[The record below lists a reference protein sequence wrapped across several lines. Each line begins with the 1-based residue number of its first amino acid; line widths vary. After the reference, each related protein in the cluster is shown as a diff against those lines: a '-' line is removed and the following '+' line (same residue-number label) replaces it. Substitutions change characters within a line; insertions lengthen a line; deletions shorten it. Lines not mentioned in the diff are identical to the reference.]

1 MNFKNLKMKK
11 ILIALLVLSKST
23 YAKETTPTY
32 ESMIQPAV
40 YSLTMVMIHD
50 VVSPPVAVRYYAYCI
65 AGAYDIVAHN
75 DPGIFPPASLIK
87 NYTPVKI
94 TSAKYDYRIAAIYCI
109 YESGRLLLPSGF
121 RLKDDEDKF
130 IAQLKKNKVPQKL
143 MDASVAVGKD
153 VAAQI
158 VEWSKGDSYNKLSA
172 MLHYTPLKGDGKW
185 YPTPPTY
192 MQAVEPNWKRIRP
205 MIIDSA
211 TQFKPV
217 PPIAFS
223 KDSGT
228 AFYNQANEVYDV
240 SKTLSNEQETIALF
254 WDCNPFAVSTEGHMM
269 IGYKKITPGGHWM
282 NLTGIAATKAQLSFN
297 QYIEVQAFVSLTLM
311 DAFISSWDEK
321 YRSNQIRP
329 VTYINRY
336 IDPKWVPILQT
347 PPFPEY
353 PSAHS
358 VISTAAASVLD
369 YMFGSNFS
377 FTDNS
382 EELFGLKP
390 RNFTSFMQSA
400 KDAAIS
406 RLYGGIHFREGVEN
420 GVKEGASLGN
430 FIVDKL
436 IKSGVK
442 PLR

>member
-1 MNFKNLKMKK
+1 MKK
-11 ILIALLVLSKST
+11 ILILLLIFSNSI
-23 YAKETTPTY
+23 YAKETNPSY
-32 ESMIQPAV
+32 ESMIQPAIN
-40 YSLTMVMIHD
+40 SLTMVMIHD
-50 VVSPPVAVRYYAYCI
+50 VVSPPVAARYYAYCM

-75 DPGIFPPASLIK
+75 DAAILPPASIIR

-94 TSAKYDYRIAAIYCI
+94 RSAKYDYRIAAVYCI
-109 YESGRLLLPSGF
+109 YETGRLLLPSGF
-121 RLKDDEDKF
+121 RLKDDEIKF
-130 IAQLKKNKVPQKL
+130 IAQLKKNKISKDL
-143 MDASVAVGKD
+143 IDSSIAVGKD
-153 VAAQI
+153 IATQV
-158 VEWSKGDSYNKLSA
+158 VEWSKGDFYNKLST

-192 MQAVEPNWKRIRP
+192 ITAVEPNWKLIRP

-211 TQFKPV
+211 TEFKPV
-217 PPIAFS
+217 PPIEFS

-228 AFYNQANEVYDV
+228 AFYGQAKEVYDV
-240 SKTLSNEQETIALF
+240 SKTLSDEQETIALF

-282 NLTGIAATKAQLSFN
+282 NITGIAAKKARLNFN
-297 QYIEVQAFVSLTLM
+297 QYIEVQGLVSLTLM

-336 IDPKWVPILQT
+336 MDAKWMPVLQT

-358 VISTAAASVLD
+358 VISAAAASVLD
-369 YMFGSNFS
+369 YMFGKDFS

-382 EELFGLKP
+382 EELFGLKS
-390 RNFTSFMQSA
+390 RDFTSFSQ
-400 KDAAIS
+400 AAREAGIS

-420 GVKEGASLGN
+420 GIKEGFSLGHSVVN
-430 FIVDKL
+430 KL
-436 IKSGVK
+436 IKGGVK
-442 PLR
+442 RFR

>member
-1 MNFKNLKMKK
+1 MKK
-11 ILIALLVLSKST
+11 IFVVLLVFSNTL
-23 YAKETTPTY
+23 YAKEAKPSY
-32 ESMIQPAV
+32 ESMIQPAIF
-40 YSLTMVMIHD
+40 SITMVMIHD
-50 VVSPPVAVRYYAYCI
+50 VVSPPVAARYYAYCM

-75 DPGIFPPASLIK
+75 DASICSPAKLIPS
-87 NYTPVKI
+87 YTPVKI
-94 TSAKYDYRIAAIYCI
+94 TSAKYDYRIAAVYCI
-109 YESGRLLLPSGF
+109 YETGRLMLPSGF
-121 RLKDDEDKF
+121 RLTDDEAKF
-130 IAQLKKNKVPQKL
+130 IAQLRKDKVPQRL
-143 MDASVAVGKD
+143 IDASITVGKNVAVH
-153 VAAQI
+153 VI
-158 VEWSKGDSYNKLSA
+158 EWSKGDSYNKLSG
-172 MLHYTPLKGDGKW
+172 MLHYTPLKGEGKW

-192 MQAVEPNWKRIRP
+192 ITAVEPNWKRIRP

-217 PPIAFS
+217 PPITFS

-228 AFYNQANEVYDV
+228 EFYAQAKEVYDV
-240 SKTLSNEQETIALF
+240 SKNLSKEQENIALF
-254 WDCNPFAVSTEGHMM
+254 WDCNPFAVNTEGHMM

-282 NLTGIAATKAQLSFN
+282 NIAGIGATKAHLNFN

-336 IDPKWVPILQT
+336 MDAKWMPILQT

-358 VISTAAASVLD
+358 VISAAAASVLD
-369 YMFGSNFS
+369 YMFGKDFA

-382 EELFGLKP
+382 EELFGLKS
-390 RNFTSFMQSA
+390 RDFTSFMQAA
-400 KDAAIS
+400 KEAGIS

-420 GVKEGASLGN
+420 GIKEGVNLGNFVVEKLVKEG
-430 FIVDKL
+430 
-436 IKSGVK
+436 VK
-442 PLR
+442 PFR